1 MARHLV
7 VLLAPALLLCLAHP
21 GPAQDLPANPGFE
34 QTVGQPP
41 LPAEWIARSVT
52 LPAHRLVPEARTGEW
67 GAQIRFTEG
76 TGSAVSGYYYSRSEP
91 LTACKRLSASAWVK
105 VHATEGQGAYVRL
118 FFWRDRTLVGSASSP
133 FLADST
139 GEWRLLEVSAV
150 PPAEAD
156 SWQMSVEFTGL
167 GSAVFDDAVA
177 SLEPLDL
184 LPRATRDAPAGRPMD
199 LGGGHYGVLGPVS
212 AVTEGRRATC
222 SVSGRS
228 AAPPALFLGAVWYS
242 KERNMGVFARPLRAW
257 AQDSDEAVPVRPLAA
272 ADALRPVVYA
282 RSQESFEAATVGE
295 PVLEPVPSAT
305 LPALSI
311 RAGPHPRLFA
321 TAAELERLRALVSA
335 DPATLPTELQPLAA
349 LYAKMIA
356 LADRCFEEQEIVV
369 YSGRYRTSVPPAE
382 PPRHE
387 DDFPYWTGLSRA
399 IEQRICSLA
408 TAYLLSGERRYA
420 DLCRS
425 WTLALCEWPAWNDPD
440 FSCHPS
446 CLDTGHL
453 CYAVAFAYD
462 FIHDTL
468 TQDERRTIREALL
481 SKGAQAVMDSA
492 ESGWA
497 KTMGWPN
504 GFAVVMGGMG
514 IAGLA
519 ALEEDERAAGYVRY
533 ARQRLHDFMEARD
546 RDGGYVEGLVYGGYA
561 MSYLTPFAATLANH
575 GDNLLDGHRY
585 MAATLK
591 FATYCL
597 HPATAT
603 SVNFCDST
611 YEVKD
616 YNPLAAWRACRGD
629 GAGLWYLLGN
639 QGLERLMQYM
649 PPLSVLWYPRGVT
662 AQSPASR
669 PPAAHYRDIGWA
681 VLRSGFEEGDSL
693 LALRAGYH
701 GSHCQLDQNSFML
714 CVRGTWLLS
723 DPGYGQTPTEVH
735 STLLV
740 GGKGQAAAGG
750 SMTAFGTIGRVS
762 YAAGDASG
770 CYDGLSRFTRHV
782 VMVDRDYYVIID
794 ELAPEDGAVEVI
806 SQLVTADEAPRIG
819 ADGNVVLGSEPTC
832 ALALPPDPGET
843 RAVRDRNSRLQTAFT
858 LTEPLLAPMVL
869 QPGRGEDARPVRM
882 AREGDA
888 ALVRVGEEP
897 DGDYL
902 LLNPAGDM
910 VVMGLDGDRQLAT
923 DGRLLWVR
931 MRGGQVAGWS
941 LVWGSKAAVGE
952 RLLVDEATRAD
963 REG

>member
-1 MARHLV
+1 MPSHLA
-7 VLLAPALLLCLAHP
+7 VLLAPAVLLCLAHP

-34 QTVGQPP
+34 QTVGQTP
-41 LPAEWIARSVT
+41 LPAEWIARGIT

-67 GAQIRFTEG
+67 AAQIQFTEG
-76 TGSAVSGYYYSRSEP
+76 TGNAVSGYYYSRPEP
-91 LTACKRLSASAWVK
+91 LTACKKLSASAWVK

-118 FFWRDRTLVGSASSP
+118 FFWRDRTLVGSAGGPS
-133 FLADST
+133 LADSA

-150 PPAEAD
+150 PPGEAD
-156 SWQMSVEFTGL
+156 NWQMSVEFTGL
-167 GSAVFDDAVA
+167 GSAVFDDATA

-199 LGGGHYGVLGPVS
+199 LGGGHYGILGPVS
-212 AVTEGRRATC
+212 AVTEGQRATC

-242 KERNMGVFARPLRAW
+242 EERNMGVFARPLRAW
-257 AQDSDEAVPVRPLAA
+257 AQDSDEAVPIRPLAG

-282 RSQESFEAATVGE
+282 SSQESFEAATVGE
-295 PVLEPVPSAT
+295 PALKPVSSAA
-305 LPALSI
+305 LPALSV
-311 RAGPHPRLFA
+311 RPAPHPRLFA
-321 TAAELERLRALVSA
+321 TAAELEQLRALVRA

-356 LADRCFEEQEIVV
+356 IADRCFEEQEIVV

-399 IEQRICSLA
+399 IEQRISSLA
-408 TAYLLSGERRYA
+408 TAYLLSGQRRYA
-420 DLCRS
+420 DLCKT

-446 CLDTGHL
+446 CLDTGHF
-453 CYAVAFAYD
+453 CSAVAFAYD
-462 FIHDTL
+462 FIYDTL
-468 TQDERRTIREALL
+468 SDEERRIIREALL

-519 ALEEDERAAGYVRY
+519 ALGEDETAHGYAKY

-575 GDNLLDGHRY
+575 GDNLLSDHPY
-585 MAATLK
+585 MAATLS
-591 FATYCL
+591 FAAYCL
-597 HPATAT
+597 HPAGAT

-629 GAGLWYLLGN
+629 GLGLWYLQRD
-639 QGLERLMQYM
+639 QGLELLMQYM

-662 AQSPASR
+662 AQSPANW

-681 VLRSGFEEGDSL
+681 ILRSGFEDADSL

-714 CVRGTWLLS
+714 CVGGQWLLS
-723 DPGYGQTPTEVH
+723 DPGYGQGATELH

-740 GGKGQAAAGG
+740 GGKGQAATGG
-750 SMTAFGTIGRVS
+750 SMTAFGSIGHVS
-762 YAAGDASG
+762 YAAGEAGG
-770 CYDGLSRFTRHV
+770 CYEGLSRFTRHV

-794 ELAPEDGAVEVI
+794 ELAPEDGPVEVI
-806 SQLVTADEAPRIG
+806 SQLVTGGEAPQIG
-819 ADGNVVLGSEPTC
+819 PDGNVVLSGEQTC

-843 RAVRDRNSRLQTAFT
+843 GAVTARGARLQTAFT
-858 LTEPLLAPMVL
+858 LAEPLLCPMVL
-869 QPGRGEDARPVRM
+869 QPGRGRDARPVRM
-882 AREGDA
+882 ARGSDA
-888 ALVRVGEEP
+888 ALVRLGEES
-897 DGDYL
+897 DEDYL
-902 LLNPAGDM
+902 LLNPAGDL

-931 MRGGQVAGWS
+931 MKDGQVAGWS

-952 RLLVDEATRAD
+952 RVLADEATRAD